1 MSKANPAHPVQ
12 PGLSASVCDETLRS
26 FAGYSMKRAFN
37 VVQADLSRALEP
49 FGLRMMTFTALILI
63 VDNPD
68 LSQTALAGALA
79 MERSNLVTIID
90 ELENSGWIL
99 RNPAPNDRRSYAL
112 HATPAGETGTGTS
125 RARSPATSPPSRRAR
140 SRRWTS
146 RATGRAAPWRT
157 VACGCRRASRAS
169 TPTTPPWAGPV

>member
-12 PGLSASVCDETLRS
+12 LGLSASVCDETLRS

-112 HATPAGETGTGTS
+112 HATPAGEELCREAVASALAHEARLLAALGEGGT
-125 RARSPATSPPSRRAR
+125 ARLIDALMIVERGKDR
-140 SRRWTS
+140 
-146 RATGRAAPWRT
+146 
-157 VACGCRRASRAS
+157 
-169 TPTTPPWAGPV
+169 